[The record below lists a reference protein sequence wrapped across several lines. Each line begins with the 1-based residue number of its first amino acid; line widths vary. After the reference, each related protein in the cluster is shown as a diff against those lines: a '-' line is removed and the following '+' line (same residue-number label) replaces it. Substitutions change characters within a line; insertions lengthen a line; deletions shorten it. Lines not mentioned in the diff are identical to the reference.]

1 MGPDQMRAEYEVVV
15 IPELQCKMRRARE
28 IIDVMRRH
36 KPATARR
43 YEAMLAD
50 AARGPEGAVQ
60 RLVEQLTA
68 QVEQLNAQPVDLQ
81 ARYDRVAEENRVN
94 P

>member
-1 MGPDQMRAEYEVVV
+1 
-15 IPELQCKMRRARE
+15 
-28 IIDVMRRH
+28 
-36 KPATARR
+36 
-43 YEAMLAD
+43 MLAD